1 MLRST
6 MMISFALAFA
16 APAVAGGPSFTGA
29 GSYEG
34 ERFEYTSRL
43 TEGDKIRIEGKFVKR
58 GEQFTYVVKPSGLV
72 EGFVGNTAV
81 SFHVSRSKRDR
92 IAEQL
97 KAGSEPAFA
106 EARLGTTTAR

>member
-6 MMISFALAFA
+6 LMIGFALVFA
-16 APAVAGGPSFTGA
+16 APAVAGGPSFTGS
-29 GSYEG
+29 GTYEG

-43 TEGDKIRIEGKFVKR
+43 AEGDKIRIDGKFVRR

-81 SFHVSRSKRDR
+81 NFHVSRAKRDR
-92 IAEQL
+92 IVAQL

-106 EARLGTTTAR
+106 EARVGTTTAR